1 MYIQANV
8 ALLTLAN
15 KIVIL
20 LQLVHN
26 PKSQEQSVILH
37 CVNLLYVPLF
47 HNYVGLASMYNNL
60 GIILCGMFCE
70 AR

>member
-26 PKSQEQSVILH
+26 PKLQEQSVIL
-37 CVNLLYVPLF
+37 NLLYVPLF